1 MSAKKIW
8 LGAFAAALVLA
19 ACGQRVE
26 TEGGEAEAPAA
37 AEVTVNEGEPVDG
50 EVTLSVPATA
60 MAGTEIALAFT
71 GPANARDYI
80 DIVPRGYDQ
89 TSGEMV
95 YIYIPAALERG
106 TLRVVT
112 TPGEYDV
119 RYVLDLKGVRSVK
132 AVQPLTVT
140 AAEATLDA
148 PASASGGEAL
158 SVAWTGPA
166 GQGDYIDLVRQGHS
180 ATSGEITY
188 AYTANG
194 NPASLNA
201 PGAAGD
207 YELRYI
213 LEGPGGRKV
222 LASSPL
228 AVTLP
233 EAQLTAPEAASPGER
248 VIVEYEGPMR
258 SGDYVDLVRRGY
270 IATSGEMAYFYADG
284 RSANELVMPDEAG
297 EYDIRY
303 VMEAPGG
310 RAVLAK
316 QTIRVE

>member
-1 MSAKKIW
+1 MLAKKVW
-8 LGAFAAALVLA
+8 LGASAAALVLA

-26 TEGGEAEAPAA
+26 TKNGETAPAA

-80 DIVPRGYDQ
+80 DIVPRGYEQ
-89 TSGEMV
+89 TSGELA
-95 YIYIPAALERG
+95 YIYVPAAVAG
-106 TLRVVT
+106 GMLRVVT
-112 TPGEYDV
+112 APGEYDV
-119 RYVLDLKGVRSVK
+119 RYVLDLNGARSVK
-132 AVQPLTVT
+132 AAQPLTVT

-148 PASASGGEAL
+148 PASASGGETL

-166 GQGDYIDLVRQGHS
+166 GQGDYIDLVRKGHG

-188 AYTANG
+188 AYAASG

-213 LEGPGGRKV
+213 LEGPGGRRV

-228 AVTLP
+228 AVALP

>member
-1 MSAKKIW
+1 MLAKTTW
-8 LGAFAAALVLA
+8 LVASAAALALA

-26 TEGGEAEAPAA
+26 TEDGEAAPAA
-37 AEVTVNEGEPVDG
+37 AEVTVNQGEPVDG

-60 MAGTEIALAFT
+60 EAGTQIALTFA

-80 DIVPRGYDQ
+80 DIVPRGYEH
-89 TSGEMV
+89 TSGELAYV
-95 YIYIPAALERG
+95 YLPAAVERG
-106 TLRVVT
+106 TMRVVT
-112 TPGEYDV
+112 APGEYDV
-119 RYVLDLKGVRSVK
+119 RYVLDLNGVRSVK

-140 AAEATLDA
+140 AAEAALQA
-148 PASASGGEAL
+148 PATASGGEAL

-166 GQGDYIDLVRQGHS
+166 GQGDYIDLVRQGHG
-180 ATSGEITY
+180 ATSGEITHS
-188 AYTANG
+188 YTANG

-201 PGAAGD
+201 PGMAGD

-213 LEGPGGRKV
+213 LEGPGGRRV

-233 EAQLTAPEAASPGER
+233 EAGLTAPETASPGER

-258 SGDYVDLVRRGY
+258 SGDYVDLVRRGD
-270 IATSGEMAYFYADG
+270 IATSGELAYFYADG
-284 RSANELVMPDEAG
+284 RAANELVMPDEAG

-303 VMEAPGG
+303 VLSAPGG
-310 RAVLAK
+310 RVVLAK

>member
-1 MSAKKIW
+1 MTAKKIW
-8 LGAFAAALVLA
+8 LAASAVALVLA

-26 TEGGEAEAPAA
+26 TKTDETAPAA
-37 AEVTVNEGEPVDG
+37 AGVTVNEGEPVDG
-50 EVTLSVPATA
+50 DVTLSVPETA
-60 MAGTEIALAFT
+60 MAGTEIALTFT
-71 GPANARDYI
+71 GPANRGDYI
-80 DIVPRGYDQ
+80 DLVPRGYEQ
-89 TSGEMV
+89 TSGELA
-95 YIYIPAALERG
+95 YIYVPAAVAGG
-106 TLRVVT
+106 TLRAVT

-119 RYVLDLKGVRSVK
+119 RYVLDLNGARSVK
-132 AVQPLTVT
+132 AVQSLTVT

-148 PASASGGEAL
+148 PASASGGETL

-166 GQGDYIDLVRQGHS
+166 GEGDYIDLVRKGHG

-188 AYTANG
+188 AYAANG
-194 NPASLNA
+194 NPASLTA

-222 LASSPL
+222 LAASPL
-228 AVTLP
+228 TVTLP
-233 EAQLTAPEAASPGER
+233 EAQLTAPDTARPGER

-270 IATSGEMAYFYADG
+270 VATSGEITYFYADG

-303 VMEAPGG
+303 LMEAPGG

-316 QTIRVE
+316 QTIKVE